1 MYINIREVRL
11 LVGLLLL
18 LATYSSLVS
27 IALGDESGS
36 SGTVQLGSGPRPV
49 YQIGYSRDQ
58 PIDVDELIELTRL
71 SSGGGPKLDEGQD
84 TPPSDP
90 VLEPSP
96 EILDMKEADPQ
107 PEEIASEKKDAGST
121 VVQVPVVS
129 NPPGAEVYVDGMFY
143 GLTPTIVTVE
153 TGDHLI
159 ELCLEGYWNWFNIV
173 DIDDNSRTIP
183 VTFIPV
189 SVNASEPPESTTP
202 PETNVTGEAAPAAT
216 APDRDFWENN
226 YKMVLVVVA
235 FLSFLIGSGSIA
247 TWSSSYFATSIKIN
261 FPRDGEERWAGMVE
275 GRSRRVYGT
284 KKKIYILVRYEGDW
298 LQVRKKVYPK
308 NDGCWSTRCDVEEG
322 VVYRIYAVITEK
334 DLPERSYLDGLPNYR
349 DISEVGPVTG
359 RVNRELQ
366 DPGPSTSR

>member
-1 MYINIREVRL
+1 MYISIREARL

-27 IALGDESGS
+27 IALSDESGS

-58 PIDVDELIELTRL
+58 PIDIDELIELTRL
-71 SSGGGPKLDEGQD
+71 SPGDGPKLDEGQD

-90 VLEPSP
+90 VPKPSP
-96 EILDMKEADPQ
+96 EILDGNEANPQ
-107 PEEIASEKKDAGST
+107 PENASEKKDAGPT

-143 GLTPTIVTVE
+143 GLTPTIVNVE

-159 ELCLEGYWNWFNIV
+159 ELSLEGYWNWFNIV

-183 VTFIPV
+183 VTFTPV
-189 SVNASEPPESTTP
+189 SVNASEPPDSTTH
-202 PETNVTGEAAPAAT
+202 PETNVTDEAAPAAA
-216 APDRDFWENN
+216 APDRGFWEDN
-226 YKMVLVVVA
+226 YRMVLVVVGL
-235 FLSFLIGSGSIA
+235 LSFLIGSGSIA

-308 NDGCWSTRCDVEEG
+308 KDGLWSTQCDVEEG

-334 DLPERSYLDGLPNYR
+334 DLPEGSYLDGLPNYR
-349 DISEVGPVTG
+349 DISEAGPVTG
-359 RVNRELQ
+359 WVNSELQ
-366 DPGPSTSR
+366 EPGPSTSR

>member
-71 SSGGGPKLDEGQD
+71 SSGDGPKLDEGQD

-96 EILDMKEADPQ
+96 EILDRKEADPQ
-107 PEEIASEKKDAGST
+107 SEENASENKDAGPT
-121 VVQVPVVS
+121 VVHVPVVS

-173 DIDDNSRTIP
+173 DIDDDNRTIP
-183 VTFIPV
+183 VTFTPV
-189 SVNASEPPESTTP
+189 SVNESEPPESTTL
-202 PETNVTGEAAPAAT
+202 PETNVTDEAAPAAT

-226 YKMVLVVVA
+226 YRMVLVVVA
-235 FLSFLIGSGSIA
+235 FLSFLIGSGRII
-247 TWSSSYFATSIKIN
+247 TWWSSYFATSIKIN
-261 FPRDGEERWAGMVE
+261 FPRDGEERWAGVVE

-284 KKKIYILVRYEGDW
+284 KKKIYILVRYEGDR
-298 LQVRKKVYPK
+298 LQVRKRVYPK
-308 NDGCWSTRCDVEEG
+308 SDGRWSTRCDIQDG
-322 VVYRIYAVITEK
+322 AVYRIYAVITKK
-334 DLPERSYLDGLPNYR
+334 DLPEGSYLNGLPNYR

-359 RVNRELQ
+359 WVNRELQ
-366 DPGPSTSR
+366 EPGPSTSR